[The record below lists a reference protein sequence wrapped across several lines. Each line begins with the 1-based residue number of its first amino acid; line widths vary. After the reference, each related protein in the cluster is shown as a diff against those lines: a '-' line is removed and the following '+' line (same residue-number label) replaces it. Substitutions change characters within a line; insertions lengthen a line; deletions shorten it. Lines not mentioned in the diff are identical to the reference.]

1 MDDTYQP
8 GFDHLPAPFCFCVPM
23 LEKKYEG
30 RPDWEE
36 YKAKTAAFVPFARF
50 L

>member
-1 MDDTYQP
+1 
-8 GFDHLPAPFCFCVPM
+8 M
-23 LEKKYEG
+23 LEKKYSG

-36 YKAKTAAFVPFARF
+36 YKKKTAAFIPFVKF